1 MVAPAAR
8 LPAMTLTAT
17 RINPPGGY
25 ENLSRLCRAAG
36 DPLRLEILRL
46 LARDSYGVLELCRIF
61 GMRQPAMSHHLKVL
75 AEAGLVYRRR
85 EGTTIFYGR
94 HHRAPSEELEPVMQA
109 IFAATDLVPAGTDV
123 ARGVAEVQA
132 ERAASS
138 RGFFAANADKFRAQ
152 QELIAPRAH
161 YEDPV
166 AGLLAALLPQPCAL
180 ALELGPGE
188 GWLLPALAA
197 RSARVVAI
205 DNAAAMLE
213 QARAACAAAGLANV
227 ELVLADSS
235 HARTLG
241 AAVDI
246 AVANMVLHHTAS
258 PAVVLADLAAALKP
272 GGLLLLSDLCAHD
285 QAWAREACGDLWLGF
300 EPEALSRWAADA
312 GLAQGE
318 SVYLALRNGFRIQ
331 VRVFHRTA

>member
-1 MVAPAAR
+1 
-8 LPAMTLTAT
+8 MTLTAT

-109 IFAATDLVPAGTDV
+109 IFAAADLVPAGTAV

-138 RGFFAANADKFRAQ
+138 REFFAANADKFRAQ
-152 QELIAPRAH
+152 QELIAPRAQ

-166 AGLLAALLPQPCAL
+166 AGLLATLLAQPCAL

>member
-1 MVAPAAR
+1 M
-8 LPAMTLTAT
+8 
-17 RINPPGGY
+17 
-25 ENLSRLCRAAG
+25 
-36 DPLRLEILRL
+36 RLEILRL

-109 IFAATDLVPAGTDV
+109 IFAAADLVPAGTAV

-138 RGFFAANADKFRAQ
+138 REFFAANADKFRAQ
-152 QELIAPRAH
+152 QELIAPRAQ

-166 AGLLAALLPQPCAL
+166 AGLLATLLAQPCAL

>member
-1 MVAPAAR
+1 
-8 LPAMTLTAT
+8 MTLTAT

-36 DPLRLEILRL
+36 DPLRLEILRS

-85 EGTTIFYGR
+85 EGTSIFYGR

-109 IFAATDLVPAGTDV
+109 IFAAADLVPLGAAT
-123 ARGVAEVQA
+123 ARGVAEVQT

-138 RGFFAANADKFRAQ
+138 REFFAANADKFRAQ
-152 QELIAPRAH
+152 QELIAPRAQ
-161 YEDPV
+161 YEDPL
-166 AGLLAALLPQPCAL
+166 AGLLATLLPQPCAL

-188 GWLLPALAA
+188 GWLLPALAH
-197 RSARVVAI
+197 RSRRVVAI

-213 QARAACAAAGLANV
+213 QARAACAEAGLANV

-235 HARTLG
+235 HARTLAG
-241 AAVDI
+241 AADI

-272 GGLLLLSDLCAHD
+272 GGLLLLTDLCAHD

-300 EPEALSRWAADA
+300 APEALSRWAADA

>member
-1 MVAPAAR
+1 
-8 LPAMTLTAT
+8 MTLTAT

-75 AEAGLVYRRR
+75 AEAGLAYRRR

-109 IFAATDLVPAGTDV
+109 IFAAADLVPPGPVV

-138 RGFFAANADKFRAQ
+138 REFFAVNADKFRAQ
-152 QELIAPRAH
+152 QELIAPRAQ

-166 AGLLAALLPQPCAL
+166 AGLLATLLAQPCAL

-241 AAVDI
+241 AVADI

>member
-1 MVAPAAR
+1 
-8 LPAMTLTAT
+8 MTLTAT
-17 RINPPGGY
+17 RINAPGGY

-36 DPLRLEILRL
+36 DPLRLEILRS
-46 LARDSYGVLELCRIF
+46 LARDAYGVLELCRIF

-75 AEAGLVYRRR
+75 AEAGLVQRRR
-85 EGTTIFYGR
+85 EGTSIFYGR
-94 HHRAPSEELEPVMQA
+94 AHRAPGEELEPVMQA
-109 IFAATDLVPAGTDV
+109 IFAAADRLPLGEA
-123 ARGVAEVQA
+123 AAEGVAAVQT

-138 RGFFAANADKFRAQ
+138 REFFAANAAKFRAQ
-152 QELIAPRAH
+152 QELIAPRAQ
-161 YEDPV
+161 YEEPV
-166 AGLLAALLPQPCAL
+166 AGLLATLLPQPCEL

-197 RSARVVAI
+197 RSRRVVGI
-205 DNAAAMLE
+205 DSAAAMLE

-227 ELVLADSS
+227 ELVLGDSS
-235 HARTLG
+235 HARTLAG
-241 AAVDI
+241 RADI

-272 GGLLLLSDLCAHD
+272 GGLLLLTDLCAHD

-300 EPEALSRWAADA
+300 EPETLSRRAAEA
-312 GLAQGE
+312 GLAEGE

-331 VRVFHRTA
+331 VRVFHRTG

>member
-1 MVAPAAR
+1 
-8 LPAMTLTAT
+8 
-17 RINPPGGY
+17 
-25 ENLSRLCRAAG
+25 
-36 DPLRLEILRL
+36 
-46 LARDSYGVLELCRIF
+46 
-61 GMRQPAMSHHLKVL
+61 MSHHLKVL
-75 AEAGLVYRRR
+75 AEAGLAYRRR

-109 IFAATDLVPAGTDV
+109 IFAAADLVPPGSVV

-138 RGFFAANADKFRAQ
+138 REFFAVNADKFRAQ
-152 QELIAPRAH
+152 QELIAPRAQ

-166 AGLLAALLPQPCAL
+166 AGLLATLLPQPCAL

-227 ELVLADSS
+227 ELVLADSG

-241 AAVDI
+241 ATADI

-272 GGLLLLSDLCAHD
+272 GGLLLLTDLCAHD

-300 EPEALSRWAADA
+300 EPETLSRRAAEA
-312 GLAQGE
+312 GLAEGE

>member
-1 MVAPAAR
+1 
-8 LPAMTLTAT
+8 MTLTAT

-25 ENLSRLCRAAG
+25 EMLSRLCRAAG
-36 DPLRLEILRL
+36 DPLRLEIVRL

-85 EGTTIFYGR
+85 EGTSIFYGR

-109 IFAATDLVPAGTDV
+109 IFAAADLVPPGAVT
-123 ARGVAEVQA
+123 AQGVAEVQTG
-132 ERAASS
+132 RATSS
-138 RGFFAANADKFRAQ
+138 REFFAANADKFRAQ
-152 QELIAPRAH
+152 QELIAPRAQ

-166 AGLLAALLPQPCAL
+166 AGLLATLLPEPCAL

-188 GWLLPALAA
+188 GWLLPALAR

-213 QARAACAAAGLANV
+213 QARAACAEAGLDNV

-235 HARTLG
+235 HARTLAE
-241 AAVDI
+241 AADI

-272 GGLLLLSDLCAHD
+272 GGLLLLTDLCAHD

-300 EPEALSRWAADA
+300 APEALSRWAADA

>member
-1 MVAPAAR
+1 
-8 LPAMTLTAT
+8 MTLTAT

-36 DPLRLEILRL
+36 DPLRLEIVRL

-85 EGTTIFYGR
+85 EGTSIFYGR

-109 IFAATDLVPAGTDV
+109 IFAAADRVPPGALT
-123 ARGVAEVQA
+123 AQGVAEVQTG
-132 ERAASS
+132 RAASS
-138 RGFFAANADKFRAQ
+138 REFFAANADKFRAQ
-152 QELIAPRAH
+152 QELIAPRAQ

-166 AGLLAALLPQPCAL
+166 AGLLATLLPEPCAL

-188 GWLLPALAA
+188 GWLLPALAR
-197 RSARVVAI
+197 RSRCVVAI

-227 ELVLADSS
+227 ELVLADSG
-235 HARTLG
+235 HARTL
-241 AAVDI
+241 AASVDI

-272 GGLLLLSDLCAHD
+272 GGLLLLTDLCAHD

-300 EPEALSRWAADA
+300 EPEALTRWAADA

>member
-1 MVAPAAR
+1 MVAGAAR

-109 IFAATDLVPAGTDV
+109 IFAAADLVPAGTVV

-138 RGFFAANADKFRAQ
+138 REFFAANADKFRAQ
-152 QELIAPRAH
+152 QELIAPRAQ

-166 AGLLAALLPQPCAL
+166 AGLLATLLAQPCAL

-241 AAVDI
+241 AAADI

>member
-1 MVAPAAR
+1 
-8 LPAMTLTAT
+8 MTLTAT

-36 DPLRLEILRL
+36 DPLRLEIVRL

-85 EGTTIFYGR
+85 EGTSIFYGR

-109 IFAATDLVPAGTDV
+109 IFAAADLVPPGALT
-123 ARGVAEVQA
+123 AQGVAEVQTG
-132 ERAASS
+132 RAASS
-138 RGFFAANADKFRAQ
+138 REFFAANADKFRAQ
-152 QELIAPRAH
+152 QELIAPRAQ

-166 AGLLAALLPQPCAL
+166 ASLLATLLPEPCAL

-188 GWLLPALAA
+188 GWLLPALAR
-197 RSARVVAI
+197 RSRRVVAI

-227 ELVLADSS
+227 ELVLADSG
-235 HARTLG
+235 HARTL
-241 AAVDI
+241 AATADI

-272 GGLLLLSDLCAHD
+272 GGLLLLTDLCAHD

-300 EPEALSRWAADA
+300 EPEALTRWAADA

>member
-1 MVAPAAR
+1 
-8 LPAMTLTAT
+8 MTLTAT

-241 AAVDI
+241 AAADI

>member
-1 MVAPAAR
+1 
-8 LPAMTLTAT
+8 MTLTAT

-36 DPLRLEILRL
+36 DPLRLEILRS

-85 EGTTIFYGR
+85 EGTSIFYGR
-94 HHRAPSEELEPVMQA
+94 HRRAPSGELEPVMQA
-109 IFAATDLVPAGTDV
+109 IFAAADLVPLGAAT
-123 ARGVAEVQA
+123 AQGVSEVQT

-138 RGFFAANADKFRAQ
+138 REFFAANADKFRAQ
-152 QELIAPRAH
+152 QELIAPRGQ

-166 AGLLAALLPQPCAL
+166 LGLLATLLPQRCAL

-188 GWLLPALAA
+188 GWLLPALAR
-197 RSARVVAI
+197 RSRRVVAI

-235 HARTLG
+235 HARAL
-241 AAVDI
+241 AAAADI

-258 PAVVLADLAAALKP
+258 PAVVLADLAAALRP
-272 GGLLLLSDLCAHD
+272 GGLLLLTDLCAHD

-300 EPEALSRWAADA
+300 EPESLSRWAADA